1 MAKKKKKDNK
11 KKQSSIQGAT
21 FEQNQR
27 HARAFDAT
35 QDMTTRLNK
44 TATQWRNSSKA
55 QRAGR
60 LAEEWHA
67 GTFNVDAAR
76 KGMSSIAKTG
86 ASSAKSTADA
96 DIWISK
102 GTKTQHAQV
111 KFHGTAKKTAR
122 ALVKKK
128 YNRMQKVVPEEQLE
142 QVKQYAKKRTK
153 NPSHQDTVRNATDRL
168 RHDGVESKALSRK
181 EALNMAQDTQRAAQ
195 QALEKEIMNS
205 AVNGAK
211 AGAIAG
217 GGLSAF
223 FNAKDVID
231 GQKEWDDALFDTGKD
246 TLVAAGKG
254 CVANV
259 GSVAVKEGLKRA
271 GAQSIARSSA
281 SVAIAMGGVEIGI
294 NTVRL
299 ISGDMDGEEF
309 MEESAKTAV
318 TTATAWGGAEAG
330 AAIGTALCPGA
341 GTVVGGIIG
350 GVVGGI
356 FGGSLF

>member
-27 HARAFDAT
+27 HARAFEAT

-111 KFHGTAKKTAR
+111 ISWHSQRKRLVPWLRRNTIACKKWF
-122 ALVKKK
+122 
-128 YNRMQKVVPEEQLE
+128 QKS
-142 QVKQYAKKRTK
+142 
-153 NPSHQDTVRNATDRL
+153 N
-168 RHDGVESKALSRK
+168 LSR
-181 EALNMAQDTQRAAQ
+181 
-195 QALEKEIMNS
+195 
-205 AVNGAK
+205 
-211 AGAIAG
+211 
-217 GGLSAF
+217 
-223 FNAKDVID
+223 
-231 GQKEWDDALFDTGKD
+231 
-246 TLVAAGKG
+246 
-254 CVANV
+254 
-259 GSVAVKEGLKRA
+259 
-271 GAQSIARSSA
+271 
-281 SVAIAMGGVEIGI
+281 
-294 NTVRL
+294 
-299 ISGDMDGEEF
+299 
-309 MEESAKTAV
+309 
-318 TTATAWGGAEAG
+318 
-330 AAIGTALCPGA
+330 
-341 GTVVGGIIG
+341 
-350 GVVGGI
+350 
-356 FGGSLF
+356 